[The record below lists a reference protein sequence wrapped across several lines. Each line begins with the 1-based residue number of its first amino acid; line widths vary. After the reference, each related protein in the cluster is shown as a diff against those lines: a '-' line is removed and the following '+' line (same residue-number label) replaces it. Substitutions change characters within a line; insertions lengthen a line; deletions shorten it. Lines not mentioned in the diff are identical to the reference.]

1 MSKIEAWI
9 DDSIKRITPFCSDN
23 ELSGLKSRLCSKCDK
38 EFSRGVSELVISS
51 YYAEINPQ
59 GLCIP
64 RGSKKDKD
72 IDLSFTITG
81 LRINVEVKC
90 PDLSSDTSKTF
101 NLHVPYTH
109 QDFKKGKEIERG
121 LSEKMGNDL
130 NIIPNK
136 VLNFEDFLNDCSSK
150 FEESSDIKDFNVVI
164 FSMLNLEW
172 MDDYRIKVE
181 DEYKL
186 KNHNLIDMVIISNAA
201 LLHARSENSAK
212 FGFDSCFNYIIFNS
226 GSRNH
231 ITIEKKKD
239 IMSLFPNQTIESKAW
254 YKELIKDD
262 DPIGVSVK
270 GIQRLALYA
279 KIALPAGDII
289 QSGG

>member
-1 MSKIEAWI
+1 MSAIETWI
-9 DDSIKRITPFCSDN
+9 DDSIRRITPFCSDN
-23 ELSGLKSRLCSKCDK
+23 ELNGLKSRLYSKCNK
-38 EFSRGVSELVISS
+38 EFSRGVSELVVSS

-64 RGSKKDKD
+64 RGAKKDKD
-72 IDLSFTITG
+72 IDLSFVNEG

-101 NLHVPYTH
+101 TLHIPYTH
-109 QDFKKGKEIERG
+109 QDFKEGKEVERD

-130 NIIPNK
+130 NVIPNK
-136 VLNFEDFLNDCSSK
+136 LLNFEDFLSDCSSK
-150 FEESSDIKDFNVVI
+150 FAQSSDSGDFNVIV

-181 DEYKL
+181 EENKL

-201 LLHARSENSAK
+201 LLHSRSENGTK
-212 FGFDSCFNYIIFNS
+212 FGFDNCFNYIIFNN
-226 GSRNH
+226 GSRNN
-231 ITIEKKKD
+231 ITIEKKKEV
-239 IMSLFPNQTIESKAW
+239 MSLFPNQTIESKAW

-262 DPIGVSVK
+262 HPIGVSVK
-270 GIQRLALYA
+270 GVQRLALYA
-279 KIALPAGDII
+279 KIVLPAGGII